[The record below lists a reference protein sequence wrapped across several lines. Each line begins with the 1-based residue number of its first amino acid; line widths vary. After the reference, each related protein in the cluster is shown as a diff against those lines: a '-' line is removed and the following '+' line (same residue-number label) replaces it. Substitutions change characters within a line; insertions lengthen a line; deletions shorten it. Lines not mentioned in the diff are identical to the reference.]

1 MCSVVVVVCVVYRR
15 RTTTP
20 NVLGYS
26 LPLDRPTQPP
36 GCGDSEGAEVTGV
49 EKYGILGFILMELP
63 AEGVLY
69 QGPLEEFQ
77 IKESQQ
83 IAISRSVAKVKK

>member
-1 MCSVVVVVCVVYRR
+1 MRVVYRR
-15 RTTTP
+15 RTATP
-20 NVLGYS
+20 KVLGYS

-36 GCGDSEGAEVTGV
+36 GGGDGEGAEVTGI
-49 EKYGILGFILMELP
+49 EKYGILGFVLLEFP

-77 IKESQQ
+77 TKESQQ
-83 IAISRSVAKVKK
+83 IVVSGNVAKVKK

>member
-1 MCSVVVVVCVVYRR
+1 MFVCVLYRR

-36 GCGDSEGAEVTGV
+36 GGDDGEGAEVTGI
-49 EKYGILGFILMELP
+49 EKYGILGFILLEFP

-77 IKESQQ
+77 TKEFQQ
-83 IAISRSVAKVKK
+83 IAVSENIAKVKN